1 MFHSN
6 CPNKLKSTHTM
17 LKIFPVP
24 AFQDNYMWTV
34 HNGQHAIVVDPG
46 DAVPLIQY
54 LEKHK
59 LKLLAILITH
69 HHRDHIGG
77 INDLVELYNTPVYG
91 PRREKIPHLTYPLG
105 EGDVVEFNQLNF
117 RASVIDIPGHTLG
130 HIAYLWD
137 GGMFCGD
144 TLFTCGCGKIF
155 EGTPEQL
162 HHSLQRLASQP
173 DDTLV
178 YCTHEYTEYNTP
190 FALICEPSNVALK
203 QRVIDA
209 EALRAKNEPTVPSTI
224 RLEKA
229 TNPFLRCKEP
239 EIIHHIEQQYGIKL
253 PANDEQAA
261 FTALRKWR
269 DLP

>member
-1 MFHSN
+1 M
-6 CPNKLKSTHTM
+6 P
-17 LKIFPVP
+17 KIIPIP
-24 AFQDNYMWTV
+24 AFQNNYIWTI
-34 HNGQHAIVVDPG
+34 HNDQYAIVVDPG
-46 DAVPLIQY
+46 DAVPVIQY
-54 LEKHK
+54 LDEQR
-59 LKLLAILITH
+59 LQLIAILVTH

-91 PRREKIPHLTYPLG
+91 PRREKIPHLTHPLG
-105 EGDVVEFNQLNF
+105 EGDEVEFNQLNF
-117 RASVIDIPGHTLG
+117 RAKVIDIPGHTLG

-162 HHSLQRLASQP
+162 HQSLLQLASQP

-178 YCTHEYTEYNTP
+178 YCAHEYTEYNTP
-190 FALICEPSNVALK
+190 FALICEPGNAALK
-203 QRVIDA
+203 QRILDA
-209 EALRAKNEPTVPSTI
+209 EALRAHHKPTVPSTI
-224 RLEKA
+224 QLEKA

-239 EIIHHIEQQYGIKL
+239 EIIQKIEHQFGMQL
-253 PANDEQAA
+253 PTGDEQAA

-269 DLP
+269 DLF

>member
-1 MFHSN
+1 M
-6 CPNKLKSTHTM
+6 
-17 LKIFPVP
+17 KIYPIP
-24 AFQDNYMWTV
+24 AFKDNYIWIV
-34 HNGQHAIVVDPG
+34 HDNQHAIVVDPG
-46 DAVPLIQY
+46 DASPVISY
-54 LEKHK
+54 LDKQH
-59 LKLLAILITH
+59 LKLIAILVTH
-69 HHRDHIGG
+69 HHRDHTGG
-77 INDLVELYNTPVYG
+77 IKDLFELYNTPVYG
-91 PRREKIPHLTYPLG
+91 PRREKIPCLTHPLD
-105 EGDVVEFNQLNF
+105 EGNIVEFKQLNF
-117 RASVIDIPGHTLG
+117 HLKVIDIPGHTLG
-130 HIAYLWD
+130 HIAYLWH

-162 HHSLQRLASQP
+162 HHSLQRLASLP

-190 FALICEPSNVALK
+190 FAQICEPSNAALK

-209 EALRAKNEPTVPSTI
+209 EALRAQNKPTVPSTL

-239 EIIHHIEQQYGIKL
+239 EIIHHIEQQFGSKL
-253 PANDEQAA
+253 SANDEQAA

-269 DLP
+269 DLF

>member
-1 MFHSN
+1 
-6 CPNKLKSTHTM
+6 M
-17 LKIFPVP
+17 LNIFPIP
-24 AFQDNYMWTV
+24 AFTDNYIWTIY
-34 HNGQHAIVVDPG
+34 NDQYAIVVDPG
-46 DAVPLIQY
+46 DAAPVIQF
-54 LEKHK
+54 LENNK
-59 LKLLAILITH
+59 LGLLAILITH

-91 PRREKIPHLTYPLG
+91 PRREKIPHLTYPMG
-105 EGDVVEFNQLNF
+105 EGDKVEFKQLDF
-117 RASVIDIPGHTLG
+117 CASVIDIPGHTLG
-130 HIAYLWD
+130 HIAFLWD

-162 HHSLQRLASQP
+162 HHSLQRLANLP

-178 YCTHEYTEYNTP
+178 YCSHEYTKYNTP
-190 FALICEPSNVALK
+190 FARMCEPSNIALN

-209 EALRAKNEPTVPSTI
+209 EVLRGQNKPTVPSTI
-224 RLEKA
+224 QLEKA

-239 EIIHHIEQQYGIKL
+239 EIIRQIEKKMDIKL
-253 PANDEQAA
+253 PVNDEVAA

-269 DLP
+269 DLM

>member
-1 MFHSN
+1 
-6 CPNKLKSTHTM
+6 M

-24 AFQDNYMWTV
+24 AFQDNYIWTV

-46 DAVPLIQY
+46 DAAPLIQY

-117 RASVIDIPGHTLG
+117 RADVIDIPGHTLG

-162 HHSLQRLASQP
+162 HHSLQRLANQP

-190 FALICEPSNVALK
+190 FAQICEPSNAALK

-269 DLP
+269 DLL

>member
-1 MFHSN
+1 
-6 CPNKLKSTHTM
+6 M

-24 AFQDNYMWTV
+24 AFQDNYMWTL
-34 HNGQHAIVVDPG
+34 HNDEYAIVVDPG

-54 LEKHK
+54 LEKNK

-91 PRREKIPHLTYPLG
+91 PRREKIPHLTFPLG

-117 RASVIDIPGHTLG
+117 RAEVIDIPGHTLG
-130 HIAYLWD
+130 HIAYLWN

-155 EGTPEQL
+155 EGTPQQL
-162 HHSLQRLASQP
+162 HKSLQRLAGQP
-173 DDTLV
+173 DATLV

-190 FALICEPSNVALK
+190 FAQICEPGNAALK
-203 QRVIDA
+203 QRVTDA
-209 EALRAKNEPTVPSTI
+209 EALRAQNIPTVPSTI
-224 RLEKA
+224 QLEKA

-239 EIIHHIEQQYGIKL
+239 EIVQHIERHYGIKL

-269 DLP
+269 DEF

>member
-1 MFHSN
+1 MN
-6 CPNKLKSTHTM
+6 
-17 LKIFPVP
+17 IFPIP
-24 AFQDNYMWTV
+24 AFEDNYIWTLY
-34 HNGQHAIVVDPG
+34 NEQYAIVVDPG
-46 DAVPLIQY
+46 DAVPVIKY
-54 LEKHK
+54 LDEYK
-59 LKLLAILITH
+59 LKLLAILVTH

-91 PRREKIPHLTYPLG
+91 PRREKIPHLTFPLG
-105 EGDVVEFNQLNF
+105 EGDVVEFNELKF
-117 RASVIDIPGHTLG
+117 RANVIDIPGHTLG

-162 HHSLQRLASQP
+162 HKSLQRLASQP

-190 FALICEPSNVALK
+190 FALLCEPDNVVLK
-203 QRVIDA
+203 QRIKDA
-209 EALRAKNEPTVPSTI
+209 EALRAQNKPTVPSTI
-224 RLEKA
+224 KLEKD
-229 TNPFLRCKEP
+229 TNPFLRCTEP
-239 EIIHHIEQQYGIKL
+239 DIIHHIEQKMGIKL
-253 PANDEQAA
+253 PEGNEQVS

-269 DLP
+269 DLF

>member
-1 MFHSN
+1 
-6 CPNKLKSTHTM
+6 M
-17 LKIFPVP
+17 LNIFPVP
-24 AFQDNYMWTV
+24 AFQDNYIWTV
-34 HNGQHAIVVDPG
+34 HNEQHAIVVDPG
-46 DAVPLIQY
+46 DAVPVIDY
-54 LEKHK
+54 LEKHQ
-59 LKLLAILITH
+59 LKLLAILVTH

-117 RASVIDIPGHTLG
+117 RAHVIDIPGHTLG

-162 HHSLQRLASQP
+162 HHSLQRLAEQP
-173 DDTLV
+173 DNTLV

-190 FALICEPSNVALK
+190 FAMICEPGNLALQ
-203 QRVIDA
+203 QRIIDA
-209 EALRAKNEPTVPSTI
+209 ESLRKQNKPTAPSAMQ
-224 RLEKA
+224 LEKA
-229 TNPFLRCKEP
+229 TNPFLRCTEP
-239 EIIHHIEQQYGIKL
+239 EIIRHIEQQFGLQL

-269 DLP
+269 DQL